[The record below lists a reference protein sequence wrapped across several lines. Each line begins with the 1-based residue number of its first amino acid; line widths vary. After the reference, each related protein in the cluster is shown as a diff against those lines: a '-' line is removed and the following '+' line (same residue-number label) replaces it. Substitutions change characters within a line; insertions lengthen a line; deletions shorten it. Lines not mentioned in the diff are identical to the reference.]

1 MVWGWWPG
9 AVNPFSPNNS
19 SAEPKTGGKS
29 LTNTQLNRHSHT
41 IKFRRC
47 VRARDGKRHTDD
59 RLQLPQITQ
68 IIYWILLFYF
78 FTALLNS
85 FGMLCTFSLFF
96 ATAHFSYLLCFFFF
110 AFLLV
115 NFFLLYFSSFSR
127 ARVVFRLIL
136 FFFLLL
142 RPFSHAPPRLLIA
155 RNRCD
160 FAHLYVFFFLFYL
173 PLMCLLVPFLREQLD
188 YCATSDCYTTNRYT
202 HTLTYARTYAG

>member
-19 SAEPKTGGKS
+19 SAEPKTGGEIPHKYTVDPT
-29 LTNTQLNRHSHT
+29 LAHT

-59 RLQLPQITQ
+59 RSQLPQITQ

-78 FTALLNS
+78 FAALLDS
-85 FGMLCTFSLFF
+85 FGMLCTFSPFFF

-110 AFLLV
+110 AFLFV
-115 NFFLLYFSSFSR
+115 HFFLLYFSSFSR
-127 ARVVFRLIL
+127 ARVVFRLIF

-160 FAHLYVFFFLFYL
+160 FAHLYVFFFVLSSAHVFTRS
-173 PLMCLLVPFLREQLD
+173 V
-188 YCATSDCYTTNRYT
+188 S
-202 HTLTYARTYAG
+202 ARTTRLLRD